1 MKTEVVKIDP
11 QNIDLGKIKKAAQ
24 VIKRGGIVAFPTET
38 VYGLAADFFNKQA
51 VDRIFEVKKRPK
63 DKPLSVQVED
73 ITYLEKL
80 ACDIPAL
87 AYQLASKFWPG
98 PLTLVVKANRG
109 GTIGVRIP
117 NNKIARSLI
126 KKSATALVAPSANL
140 SAEPAAKTA
149 GQVLHSFNG
158 LIEMVIDSGPV
169 ELGIPSTVIDLTVS
183 PYKILREGAIS
194 RKDLRSVR
202 AAAAV
207 KTILLVCTGN
217 SCRSVMAWGLL
228 KKMLK
233 ERGDYKIMTAGT
245 RAFKGMPPTGETIQV
260 MSEQEIDV
268 SGHRTS
274 PLSDEILREADLILV
289 MERAHKENILER
301 NPCLR
306 NKVHL
311 LNEFGRIGKEDKLVD
326 PDIPDPIGK
335 PLEFYRRVFGII
347 KESLTCTVKRLE
359 QL

>member
-1 MKTEVVKIDP
+1 MMQTKVLKIDP
-11 QNIDLGKIKKAAQ
+11 QNIDSEKIKKAAQ

-63 DKPLSVQVED
+63 DKPLSVQIED

-80 ACDIPAL
+80 ACDVPAL
-87 AYQLASKFWPG
+87 AYQLAGKFWPG
-98 PLTLVVKANRG
+98 PLTLVLPARRSLGVGGKAKER

-117 NNKIARSLI
+117 DNKIARSLI
-126 KKSATALVAPSANL
+126 KESATALVAPSANF
-140 SAEPAAKTA
+140 SGEPAAKTA
-149 GQVLHSFNG
+149 QELMHSFDG

-169 ELGIPSTVIDLTVS
+169 ELGMPSTVVDLTVS

-194 RKDLRSVR
+194 RKDIRSIQGT
-202 AAAAV
+202 AAV
-207 KTILLVCTGN
+207 KTVLLVCTGN
-217 SCRSVMAWGLL
+217 SCRSVMAAGLL

-233 ERGDYKIMTAGT
+233 DKDNYKIMTAGT

-260 MSEQEIDV
+260 MSEQDIDV

-274 PLSDEILREADLILV
+274 PLSDEMLREADLILV
-289 MERAHKENILER
+289 MEQAHKENILER
-301 NPCLR
+301 NPGVR

-311 LNEFGRIGKEDKLVD
+311 LNEF
-326 PDIPDPIGK
+326 DIPDPIGK
-335 PLEFYRRVFGII
+335 PLDFYHRVLDII
-347 KESLTCTVKRLE
+347 KEGIVRTAKKLKE
-359 QL
+359 QQ